1 MSISD
6 ELKDLVLSMLKRF
19 VSLLIILAATLSM
32 HASIAVGQKE
42 PLVFVC
48 DKNYPPM
55 TYLENGQPKG
65 VVVDILRALE
75 QRIGMPIDLRLM
87 DWSKAQELIAQ
98 GQAIGLCQMSITE
111 ARKKSYDF
119 SDPVIT
125 LHFSIF
131 TRNNKKSLSD
141 ISELRGLLVGVTPGG
156 LPHSLLESDHQINFV
171 DVDDYEQGFQ
181 MLKDGKI
188 DAVFGDHWVGSYV
201 LAEKG
206 IMNIQTNDDV
216 VAKLPSAIALK
227 KGNAALLGVINQGL
241 AALKED
247 GTLARI
253 YSAWQP
259 QEVIYETRQ
268 QAVRKIYFF
277 SISFL
282 VLLLVGTVG
291 WLITM
296 KREVAE
302 RAKSDDALERNRSR
316 LRKLS
321 AHIEQIK
328 EEQRIRIAR
337 EIHDDLGG
345 NLVAIKM
352 VLHTMQNRSTFEQ
365 SWLTEKFHYIETLI
379 DHTIET
385 GHRIVLEL
393 RPGVLDLGI
402 IPALEWLAQEFEKQN
417 NIPCNFSTNNS
428 DIELSPEHEAALFRM
443 VQEALTNIAKHAKAT
458 NASVTI
464 DSTETCVTTTV
475 KDNGCGLTKDH
486 ENKPNSFGLLG
497 MSERC
502 KEIGAAISIRSQ
514 PGKGC
519 AITIKIPMLDKPD

>member
-1 MSISD
+1 
-6 ELKDLVLSMLKRF
+6 MLKRY
-19 VSLLIILAATLSM
+19 VCSSIIFAATLWM
-32 HASIAVGQKE
+32 NAAMAAVQTA
-42 PLVFVC
+42 PLVFAC
-48 DKNYPPM
+48 DKSYPPM

-65 VVVDILRALE
+65 VVVDILHALE

-87 DWSKAQELIAQ
+87 DWSKAQALVAQ
-98 GQAIGLCQMSITE
+98 DQAIGLCQMSITD
-111 ARKKSYDF
+111 ARKQSYDF
-119 SDPVIT
+119 SDPIIT

-131 TRNNKKSLSD
+131 TRNNQKTLSD
-141 ISELRGLLVGVTPGG
+141 ISDLHGLQVGVTPGG
-156 LPHSLLESDHQINFV
+156 LPRSLLMNDKQINFV
-171 DVDDYEQGFQ
+171 DVDDYERGFQ
-181 MLKDGKI
+181 LLKEGKI

-206 IMNIQTNDDV
+206 IMDIHTNDDV
-216 VAKLPSAIALK
+216 VAKLSSAIALK

-247 GTLARI
+247 GTIDRI
-253 YSAWQP
+253 YAAWQP

-282 VLLLVGTVG
+282 GLLLIGTLG
-291 WLITM
+291 WLFTM

-302 RAKSDDALERNRSR
+302 RTKSDEALERNRSR

-352 VLHTMQNRSTFEQ
+352 VLHTMQNRSTFDQ
-365 SWLTEKFHYIETLI
+365 SWLTEKFRYIETLI

-402 IPALEWLAQEFEKQN
+402 IPALEWLTREFEKQN
-417 NIPCNFSTNNS
+417 SIPSHFTTNKT
-428 DIELSPEHEAALFRM
+428 DIALSSEHEMALFRM
-443 VQEALTNIAKHAKAT
+443 VQEALTNVAKHARAT
-458 NASVTI
+458 QVSVTVDADDAAI
-464 DSTETCVTTTV
+464 TTTIQ
-475 KDNGCGLTKDH
+475 DNGCGLPKDH
-486 ENKPNSFGLLG
+486 ASKLDSFGLLG

-502 KEIGAAISIRSQ
+502 EEIGATISIRSQ
-514 PGKGC
+514 PDNGC
-519 AITIKIPMLDKPD
+519 AIMIKIPL

>member
-1 MSISD
+1 
-6 ELKDLVLSMLKRF
+6 MLKHF
-19 VSLLIILAATLSM
+19 VSSLIFLAATLLM
-32 HASIAVGQKE
+32 NACLAAGYTE

-65 VVVDILRALE
+65 VVVDILHALG
-75 QRIGMPIDLRLM
+75 QRIGIPIDLRLM
-87 DWSKAQELIAQ
+87 DWSKAQDLIAQ
-98 GQAIGLCQMSITE
+98 DKAIGLCQMSITE
-111 ARKKSYDF
+111 ARKQTYDF
-119 SDPVIT
+119 SDPILT

-131 TRNNKKSLSD
+131 TRNNRKSLSD
-141 ISELRGLLVGVTPGG
+141 ISDLRGLKVGVTLGG
-156 LPHSLLESDHQINFV
+156 VPRSLLQTDKQIDFV
-171 DVDDYEQGFQ
+171 DVDDYEQGFR
-181 MLKDGKI
+181 MLKDGQI
-188 DAVFGDHWVGSYV
+188 DAVFGDHWVGSYL

-206 IMNIQTNDDV
+206 IMNIQTSDDITV
-216 VAKLPSAIALK
+216 KLPSAIALK
-227 KGNAALLGVINQGL
+227 KGNTALLGVINQGL
-241 AALKED
+241 ATLKED
-247 GTLARI
+247 GTLDRI
-253 YSAWQP
+253 YAAWQP

-277 SISFL
+277 SVSFL
-282 VLLLVGTVG
+282 VLLLVGTMG

-296 KREVAE
+296 KREVAH
-302 RAKSDDALERNRSR
+302 RAKSDDALERSRSR

-337 EIHDDLGG
+337 EIHDELGG

-352 VLHTMQNRSTFEQ
+352 VLHTMQNRTIFDQ

-379 DHTIET
+379 DHTIDT
-385 GHRIVLEL
+385 AHRIVLEL

-402 IPALEWLAQEFEKQN
+402 IPALEWLTKEFEKQN
-417 NIPCNFSTNNS
+417 NIPCHFLTNNTEIS
-428 DIELSPEHEAALFRM
+428 LSPEHEAAVFRM

-458 NASVTI
+458 QVSVTV
-464 DSTETCVTTTV
+464 DSSNTSVTTTI
-475 KDNGCGLTKDH
+475 KDNGCGLTIDQQ
-486 ENKPNSFGLLG
+486 NKPNSFGLLG

-502 KEIGAAISIRSQ
+502 KEIGATISIRSQ

-519 AITIKIPMLDKPD
+519 AITIKIPVLGQDQI